1 MESTWIAA
9 TGNAPSAGGEGA
21 GSQAGGTFAGSG
33 DADGIGANADAR

>member
-21 GSQAGGTFAGSG
+21 GAQAGGTFAGSG
-33 DADGIGANADAR
+33 DADDTGGTADAR